1 MLDQIFHAPHVRE
14 RLRGGEVGSAL
25 DDLAA
30 FLRRRGH
37 SIQVT
42 QKYVRAAAHFGAWL
56 RREQVPLATARR
68 EAGLRFLTEHRPRCR
83 CPVRTGEQPATL
95 RAAVDH
101 LLFLL
106 TGQRFLGRTRAH
118 AGFEDPLLASFEWH
132 LRETRGLAA
141 STCLGY
147 LHRVDA
153 FLRWLPGS
161 GPLDPA
167 RLTPADLAG
176 YVTSVATRVRPGTT
190 KQVGNALRS
199 FIRYLQMRGL
209 CEGRLTGAVPSVAYW
224 RLSQLPKVLSD
235 DQVRGLLEAF
245 DQATILGR
253 RDYAIA
259 LCLLQLG
266 LRSSEVAQLSLD
278 DFDWRSGTVRLA
290 GKPRRT
296 RLLPLPAGLA
306 RALVAYLRR
315 GRPRAATRQVFVRHT
330 TPVGGPLTIRAV
342 RSVIRTAWR
351 RAGIPVP
358 SQGTHALRHTAA
370 TRLLRSGATL
380 KDIADILG
388 HRSIDTA
395 AVYAK
400 VDLGRLGDVASP
412 WPGTRS

>member
-1 MLDQIFHAPHVRE
+1 MLDQVFHAAHVRE
-14 RLRGGEVGSAL
+14 RLRSGEVGSAL

-30 FLRRRGH
+30 FLLQRGH
-37 SIQVT
+37 SKQVV
-42 QKYVRAAAHFGAWL
+42 QKYVRAAAHFGDWL
-56 RREQVPLATARR
+56 QQERLPLVAVRA
-68 EAGLRFLTEHRPRCR
+68 EASLRFLAEHRTGCRCR
-83 CPVRTGEQPATL
+83 IRIGEQTATL

-106 TGQRFLGRTRAH
+106 TGQRFLGRTRER
-118 AGFEDPLLASFEWH
+118 AGPVDPMLEAFELH

-147 LHRVDA
+147 LSRVDA
-153 FLRWLPGS
+153 FLRWLPGP
-161 GPLDPA
+161 GPLDPT
-167 RLTPADLAG
+167 RLKPADLTG
-176 YVTSVATRVRPGTT
+176 YVTSVATHVRPATT

-199 FIRYLQMRGL
+199 FIRYLRMRGL
-209 CEGRLTGAVPSVAYW
+209 CEGRLTGAVPSVPYW

-235 DQVRGLLEAF
+235 EQVRGLLEAF
-245 DQATILGR
+245 DQATVLGR

-266 LRSSEVAQLSLD
+266 LRSSEVVRLSLD
-278 DFDWRSGTVRLA
+278 DLDWRSGTVRLA

-296 RLLPLPAGLA
+296 RILPLPAGLA

-315 GRPRAATRQVFVRHT
+315 GRPRAAIRQVFVRHT
-330 TPVGGPLTIRAV
+330 TPVGEPLTTRAV
-342 RSVIRTAWR
+342 RSVIRSAWR

-395 AVYAK
+395 AVYTK